1 MKAPRSRILE
11 VVSLWSWLL
20 GACGGRGA
28 VEAAPG
34 IPPPPP
40 GSWAAEL
47 GEPPPPSSAAPRLLH
62 ELEGITE
69 LELDNG
75 LRVLLLPDPSQGR
88 ITVNVTY
95 LVGSRHE
102 GYGESGMAHL
112 LEHMLFKGTPEHPDP
127 WQELDDH
134 GADFN
139 GTTWYDRTNYY
150 ETMPASDEN
159 LAWALRFEASR
170 MLDST
175 IDAEDLAREFTVV
188 RNEFEMDES
197 QPSIVLD
204 ERVLST
210 AYLWHNYGKSTI
222 GARSD
227 IERVPV
233 DRLRDFYRRYYRP
246 DNAVLVIAG
255 DFEPARALA
264 LAQESFGRAG
274 GRHADEGQ
282 PPPRSP
288 GAARRARSA
297 AGGAVGGRGR
307 ERGLG
312 RDHHRARQRARGG
325 GPARRAAA
333 RAGLPRGGARDP
345 AARADRP
352 VAIDA
357 QRSRGPRPAR
367 ARAAARALAG
377 RRSPGPPH
385 PRRGHRSSAKGA
397 ALRSRAA
404 ASRAVGLRRSPARG
418 GG

>member
-1 MKAPRSRILE
+1 
-11 VVSLWSWLL
+11 
-20 GACGGRGA
+20 
-28 VEAAPG
+28 
-34 IPPPPP
+34 
-40 GSWAAEL
+40 
-47 GEPPPPSSAAPRLLH
+47 
-62 ELEGITE
+62 
-69 LELDNG
+69 
-75 LRVLLLPDPSQGR
+75 
-88 ITVNVTY
+88 
-95 LVGSRHE
+95 
-102 GYGESGMAHL
+102 
-112 LEHMLFKGTPEHPDP
+112 MLFKGTPEHPDP

-255 DFEPARALA
+255 DFEPARA
-264 LAQESFGRAG
+264 GAG
-274 GRHADEGQ
+274 
-282 PPPRSP
+282 
-288 GAARRARSA
+288 
-297 AGGAVGGRGR
+297 AG
-307 ERGLG
+307 EL
-312 RDHHRARQRARGG
+312 
-325 GPARRAAA
+325 
-333 RAGLPRGGARDP
+333 
-345 AARADRP
+345 RP
-352 VAIDA
+352 SWWATC
-357 QRSRGPRPAR
+357 
-367 ARAAARALAG
+367 
-377 RRSPGPPH
+377 
-385 PRRGHRSSAKGA
+385 
-397 ALRSRAA
+397 
-404 ASRAVGLRRSPARG
+404 
-418 GG
+418 